1 MATGDFD
8 LYYSDTPWEAIDK
21 NQRVWYDPD
30 LVSMFRNRAVF
41 ASAIPFV
48 KNLGAVNATSMVV
61 SQFMDP
67 HPDFTALTTRQIWMP
82 ASHVD
87 SRSQSI
93 TFSRYGGKVAYHE
106 YDDIINYWKVDQR
119 AGLRR
124 ILQGSLGVHNIEV
137 MDMLARNAFI
147 TGAYNS
153 GYKMFAGGGSDFS
166 DLSTADKFSPDIALD
181 IWLGMANRGVASALG
196 ANGAQNS
203 IICYTTPG
211 VIYDIQ
217 KNASA
222 DDWLSASE
230 YLSINR
236 YEVGM
241 YKNVRFV
248 QAPQAMLY
256 NCGTVTVQPTVTS
269 AITAGDG
276 APDPASVN
284 VDNVYAVGQ
293 SSGGI
298 TNYIQLSAVTSLAVG
313 DVVSIHTTRTSAFGI
328 TNGVDYREG
337 TLQNRRIISIDAGNV
352 RITLDRPIMTDMNT
366 DLGGGVYAYVTKGRH
381 IHASIFVGG
390 PQGIVAGVARPPRFH
405 APPPVDDFQQ
415 VHRFSWDAYMGFNT
429 YRPESFEVVFSAG
442 SFRVK
447 GATVVQ

>member
-21 NQRVWYDPD
+21 NQRAWYDPD
-30 LVSMFRNRAVF
+30 LVSIFRNRAVF

-67 HPDFTALTTRQIWMP
+67 HPDFTALSMRQIWMP

-87 SRSQSI
+87 IRNVTI
-93 TFSRYGGKVAYHE
+93 NFSRYGGKVAYHE
-106 YDDIINYWKVDQR
+106 YDDIINYWKVNKR

-124 ILQGSLGVHNIEV
+124 ILQGALGVHNIEV

-147 TGAYNS
+147 SGAYDS

-166 DLSTADKFSPDIALD
+166 DLSTSDKFSPDIALD

-196 ANGAQNS
+196 ANGAANS

-222 DDWLSASE
+222 SDWLSASE

-256 NCGTVTVQPTVTS
+256 NCGPVTVQPTVTS

-276 APDPASVN
+276 APDPASAT
-284 VDNVYAVGQ
+284 VDNTYAVGQ
-293 SSGGI
+293 SSSGI
-298 TNYIQLSAVTSLAVG
+298 TNYITLDAVTSLVVG
-313 DVVSIHTTRTSAFGI
+313 DTITIHKTRTSDFGV

-337 TLQNRRIISIDAGNV
+337 TLHNRRIISISGLN
-352 RITLDRPIMTDMNT
+352 ITLDRPIMVDFST
-366 DLGGGVYAYVTKGRH
+366 DLGSGVYAYVTKGRH
-381 IHASIFVGG
+381 VHASIFVGG
-390 PQGIVAGVARPPRFH
+390 PQGIVAGVARAPRYH
-405 APPPVDDFQQ
+405 APPPVDDFEQ
-415 VHRFSWDAYMGFNT
+415 VHRFSWDSYMGFNT
-429 YRPESFEVVFSAG
+429 YAPEQFEVVFSAG

-447 GATVVQ
+447 GSTVVQ

>member
-21 NQRVWYDPD
+21 NQRTWYDPD
-30 LVSMFRNRAVF
+30 LVSIFRNRAVF

-67 HPDFTALTTRQIWMP
+67 HPDFTALSMRQIWMP

-87 SRSQSI
+87 SRAVTI
-93 TFSRYGGKVAYHE
+93 NFSRYGGKVAYHE
-106 YDDIINYWKVDQR
+106 YDDIINYWKVNKR

-124 ILQGSLGVHNIEV
+124 ILQGALGVHNIEV
-137 MDMLARNAFI
+137 MDALARNAFL

-153 GYKMFAGGGSDFS
+153 GYKMIAGGGSDFS
-166 DLSTADKFSPDIALD
+166 AISTADKFSADLALD

-196 ANGAQNS
+196 PNGAQNS
-203 IICYTTPG
+203 IICYTSPG

-222 DDWLSASE
+222 SDWLSASE

-248 QAPQAMLY
+248 QAPQCQLY
-256 NCGTVTVQPTVTS
+256 NCGPITQQLTVTS

-293 SSGGI
+293 SSSGI
-298 TNYIQLSAVTSLAVG
+298 TNYIQLNAVTNLTVG
-313 DVVSIHTTRTSAFGI
+313 DVVSIHKTRTSDFGV

-337 TLQNRRIISIDAGNV
+337 TLHNRRIISIDASNK
-352 RITLDRPIMTDMNT
+352 RITLDRPIMVDFST
-366 DLGGGVYAYVTKGRH
+366 DLGSGVYAYVTKGRH
-381 IHASIFVGG
+381 VHASIFVGG
-390 PQGIVAGVARPPRFH
+390 PQGIVAGVARAPRFN
-405 APPPVDDFQQ
+405 APPPVDDFEQ
-415 VHRFSWDAYMGFNT
+415 VHRFSWNAYMGFNT
-429 YRPESFEVVFSAG
+429 YAPEQFEVVFSAG